1 MFEKQRFPVPVQLAA
16 TLAAMRPTSDW
27 NRPLARALA
36 LRSGERL
43 LTLREAA
50 ELSHT
55 RLPPVRGRSLLEPAF
70 QMYDVALGLMAVAAI
85 VIATMVWWSEWS

>member
-1 MFEKQRFPVPVQLAA
+1 MLEKQRFPVPVQLAA
-16 TLAAMRPTSDW
+16 TLAAMRATSDW

-50 ELSHT
+50 DYLT
-55 RLPPVRGRSLLEPAF
+55 RAF
-70 QMYDVALGLMAVAAI
+70 HR
-85 VIATMVWWSEWS
+85 